1 MRGPTTLKARGEFAM
16 HTQFKGQTIKR
27 WAGIFV
33 MLLFMVVF
41 LVPITRAADEIAY
54 RAVYHVQKVESM
66 EVGDVPGHFVGVS
79 DTPGLV
85 FITKG
90 PGSGEIGTRKGISFF
105 DSVKGKG
112 TGTSFLTYTFP
123 DGSTMSTKAT
133 GTFTPVD
140 GGKRTVYEG
149 TYEITGGTGKFAG
162 MKGKGTYK
170 GERVA
175 PRETGGDGYV
185 DATGT
190 TWK

>member
-1 MRGPTTLKARGEFAM
+1 M
-16 HTQFKGQTIKR
+16 HTQIKGKR
-27 WAGIFV
+27 MKIWAVIVGT
-33 MLLFMVVF
+33 MLFATVF
-41 LVPITRAADEIAY
+41 LVPITQAADEIAY

-79 DTPGLV
+79 DTPGLI
-85 FITKG
+85 FMTKG

-112 TGTSFLTYTFP
+112 TGTSFLMYTFP

-140 GGKRTVYEG
+140 GGKKTLYEG
-149 TYEITGGTGKFAG
+149 TYEITGGTGKFEG
-162 MKGKGTYK
+162 VKGKGTYK

-175 PRETGGDGYV
+175 PRESGGDGYV